1 MSAQGKRPRRRLL
14 LIHNPEAGGPRER
27 RRLAGVVARLQGRGC
42 SVELRTTEAPGQAR
56 TIARAAAG
64 SDADAVVAAGGD
76 GTVNEVVN
84 GLRDTG
90 LALGLVPLG
99 TANVF
104 AAEIG
109 LPVNADGI
117 ARVLLEGPEASV
129 HLGCVNGRLFTMM
142 AGIGF
147 DAHAVAAVEARRR
160 RRLGKLAY
168 VLAGLAVLARGAR
181 KTYRIRID
189 GTLIEAA
196 GLVAANGRYYA
207 GRYVL
212 APDADVRVPEL
223 HACLFLRRGRWN
235 TARYVLAVYRGRL
248 GALADARIVP
258 ARRIEVMD
266 GGEEPVQA
274 DGDLVAALPATL
286 TLHPRPLRVIV
297 PPPP

>member
-1 MSAQGKRPRRRLL
+1 MSASGKQRRRLL
-14 LIHNPEAGGPRER
+14 LVHNPGAGGSREQ
-27 RRLAGVVARLQGRGC
+27 RRLAAVVARLQKRDC
-42 SVELRTTEAPGQAR
+42 SVELRTTEAPGEAR

-90 LALGLVPLG
+90 LALGIVPIG

-109 LPVNADGI
+109 MPTDADGI

-129 HLGCVNGRLFTMM
+129 YLGCVNGRLFTMM

-160 RRLGKLAY
+160 HRLGKLAY
-168 VLAGLAVLARGAR
+168 VLAGLAVLARGPR

-189 GTLIEAA
+189 GTPLEAA

-212 APDADVRVPEL
+212 APNADVRVPEL
-223 HACLFLRRGRWN
+223 HACLFPRAGRWN
-235 TARYVLAVYRGRL
+235 TVRYILAVFAGRL
-248 GALADARIVP
+248 ESLSDARIVP

-266 GGEEPVQA
+266 GDDEPVQA
-274 DGDLVAALPATL
+274 DGDLVAALPVTL
-286 TLHPRPLRVIV
+286 ALHPRPIRVIV